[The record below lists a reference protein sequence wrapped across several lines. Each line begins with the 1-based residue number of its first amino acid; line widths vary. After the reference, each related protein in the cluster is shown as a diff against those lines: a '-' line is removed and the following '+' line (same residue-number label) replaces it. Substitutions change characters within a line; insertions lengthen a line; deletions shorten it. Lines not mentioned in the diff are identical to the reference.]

1 MMESHIHSLNALF
14 EQLGL
19 PSSDDEIQAFIQAH
33 QAITP
38 ATCLSGA
45 DFWTPSQAAFLAE
58 AIAED
63 ADWSRV
69 VDELDVRLRS

>member
-1 MMESHIHSLNALF
+1 MEAPIHSLKALF

-19 PSSDDEIQAFIQAH
+19 PSSENEIQSFIQAH
-33 QAITP
+33 RGLTLT
-38 ATCLSGA
+38 TCLSDA
-45 DFWTPSQAAFLAE
+45 DFWSPSQAAFLAE

-69 VDELDVRLRS
+69 VDELNVLLRG

>member
-1 MMESHIHSLNALF
+1 MEAPIHSLKALF

-19 PSSDDEIQAFIQAH
+19 PSSDDEIQAFVQAH
-33 QAITP
+33 QALTL
-38 ATCLSGA
+38 TTSLSDA

-63 ADWSRV
+63 ADWSRI
-69 VDELDVRLRS
+69 VDELDLLLRS